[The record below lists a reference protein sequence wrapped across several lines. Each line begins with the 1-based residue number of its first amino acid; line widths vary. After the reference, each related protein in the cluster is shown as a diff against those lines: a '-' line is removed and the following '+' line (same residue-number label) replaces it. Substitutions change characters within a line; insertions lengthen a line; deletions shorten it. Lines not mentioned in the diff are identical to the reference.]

1 LQGQN
6 DTFLPIGEDITR
18 RNTRLY
24 KASHQIAKGK
34 LFAIRYDFRMFIPAE
49 HALFLF
55 MPSQD
60 LRSLFHAF
68 GSPLDQKIVVE

>member
-1 LQGQN
+1 LQSQN
-6 DTFLPIGEDITR
+6 GTFLPIGKDITR
-18 RNTRLY
+18 RNTCLY

-34 LFAIRYDFRMFIPAE
+34 LFAIRYDFGMFIPAE

-55 MPSQD
+55 MPPQD
-60 LRSLFHAF
+60 FRGIFHAS